1 MQIPGNRTWT
11 SFGGTLFSI
20 PLLYYYSISAE
31 RNGMG
36 GAEQKDYLEDNRT
49 VSLEGRGHPEQHSL
63 LFLFFIFGLI
73 GGDLESQT
81 KEFGIYDGGNPINVG
96 LDRIVKIRLYNGN
109 SFHMREPKTT
119 AGTRSEVGPCDPLSV
134 LGRLCS
140 PASQTLRKCICAP
153 YGSYLKYN
161 P

>member
-1 MQIPGNRTWT
+1 MQIPGNRTWP

-36 GAEQKDYLEDNRT
+36 GVDQKDYLEDNRT
-49 VSLEGRGHPEQHSL
+49 VSLEGRGHPDQHSL
-63 LFLFFIFGLI
+63 HFFFFFGPI
-73 GGDLESQT
+73 GGGLESQT
-81 KEFGIYDGGNPINVG
+81 KEFGIYDGGNLINVG

-109 SFHMREPKTT
+109 SFHMRKPKTT

-134 LGRLCS
+134 LGRLRS
-140 PASQTLRKCICAP
+140 PASQTL
-153 YGSYLKYN
+153 
-161 P
+161 